1 VRGWLLAWG
10 LLVLTTPAL
19 AALDPNEFA
28 YHARPGARLP
38 LQTEFRNAHGDS
50 VRLGALLRG
59 VPLVLA
65 LGYFHCPSLCGVV
78 RDDMLRA
85 LNGASLVAGRDY
97 ALVALS
103 IDPAETSADAAA
115 ARTADLA
122 ADGAPGAAEGWHY
135 LTGSAAAV
143 QEVAA
148 AVGFRDKLNAAT
160 KQFIHP
166 AGVVV
171 ATPDGV
177 VSSYLLGVGY
187 TPTDMRAAV
196 ARADAGRI
204 AAAASPILLI
214 CFHFDPQTGRYTLA
228 VYRLLRLAAAVTVIT
243 LGGTLLLTFRRHG
256 RA

>member
-1 VRGWLLAWG
+1 M
-10 LLVLTTPAL
+10 LVLVATPAR
-19 AALDPNEFA
+19 AAIDPSEFA

-38 LQTEFRNAHGDS
+38 LQDEFRNAHGDA

-59 VPLVLA
+59 APLVLA

-85 LNGASLVAGRDY
+85 LNRASLVAGRDY

-103 IDPAETSADAAA
+103 IDPAETTADAAA
-115 ARTADLA
+115 ARAADLA
-122 ADGAPGAAEGWHY
+122 ADGTPGAAGGWHY

-143 QEVAA
+143 QAVAA
-148 AVGFRDKLNAAT
+148 AVGFRDKLDTAT

-204 AAAASPILLI
+204 AAVASPILLI
-214 CFHFDPQTGRYTLA
+214 CFHFDPLTGRYTLA
-228 VYRLLRLAAAVTVIT
+228 VNKLLQLAAALTVLTI
-243 LGGTLLLTFRRHG
+243 GGTLLLAFRRHG
-256 RA
+256 RG